1 MTWKSQGN
9 KHRKFLENGMSKWW
23 RIWAKSL
30 GEKVG
35 ETDKQANTVATIRT
49 VWWVTH
55 MATCWFIILNA
66 IANHGWGLIG
76 L

>member
-1 MTWKSQGN
+1 MVTEPVDDMVKTMNQKKRSV
-9 KHRKFLENGMSKWW
+9 WW
-23 RIWAKSL
+23 TLWARSL

-35 ETDKQANTVATIRT
+35 ETDRQADTIAGIRT

-66 IANHGWGLIG
+66 VANHGWGLIG

>member
-1 MTWKSQGN
+1 
-9 KHRKFLENGMSKWW
+9 MSSIW
-23 RIWAKSL
+23 RLWAKSL

-35 ETDKQANTVATIRT
+35 ETDKQADAIAVVRT
-49 VWWVTH
+49 MWWVTH
-55 MATCWFIILNA
+55 LATCYFIILNA

>member
-1 MTWKSQGN
+1 M
-9 KHRKFLENGMSKWW
+9 HKWW

-35 ETDKQANTVATIRT
+35 ETDKQANTVAGIRT
-49 VWWVTH
+49 VWWLTH
-55 MATCWFIILNA
+55 MVTCIFIIAGNVKTL
-66 IANHGWGLIG
+66 GL